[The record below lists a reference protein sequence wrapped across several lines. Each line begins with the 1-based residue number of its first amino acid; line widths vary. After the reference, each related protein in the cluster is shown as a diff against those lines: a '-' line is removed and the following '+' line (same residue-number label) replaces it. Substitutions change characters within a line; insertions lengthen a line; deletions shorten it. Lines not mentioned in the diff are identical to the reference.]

1 MALRL
6 ATPSYTALAVPVD
19 LEHLQ
24 HYVAALA
31 ARVPVLLDAHAADQQ
46 MVLHLIDEQ
55 IVYLHARS
63 RHMPLSG
70 PHAGEHTQQWC
81 VLRFHLEA
89 LQKLLSAHTSS
100 GATLPCNPP
109 CSCNLPYNSA
119 LARFHTLDI
128 YIPLEPTT

>member
-1 MALRL
+1 MTLRPD
-6 ATPSYTALAVPVD
+6 TPSYPASAVPVD

-31 ARVPVLLDAHAADQQ
+31 ARIPILLDAHAADQQ

-55 IVYLHARS
+55 IAYLHARS
-63 RHMPLSG
+63 RHMLLIG
-70 PHAGEHTQQWC
+70 PHDGEHTQQWC
-81 VLRFHLEA
+81 VLKFHLEA
-89 LQKLLSAHTSS
+89 LQKVLSAHTSS
-100 GATLPCNPP
+100 AAAIPCNPP